1 MKTFHIISIKVIRK
15 FFFIFLNIKL
25 FNYWCQDGYINLNN
39 DIKKK
44 NSIGKSYN
52 GISCQYVDR
61 TKYVYVTSSIE
72 TFFIVFMKYG
82 KNIN

>member
-39 DIKKK
+39 NNKKK
-44 NSIGKSYN
+44 KVVLEKVIMEYHVNMLTEQN
-52 GISCQYVDR
+52 M
-61 TKYVYVTSSIE
+61 
-72 TFFIVFMKYG
+72 FM
-82 KNIN
+82 